1 MRFVRALAPLAFV
14 LLASGAG
21 LSTVMLAGCSRVE
34 QAPAVSYTLLD
45 GRHGDLA
52 SLRGHVV
59 LVNFWATDCAPC
71 VEEMPAMVE
80 NWRRFSPQG
89 FETLAVSMSYDAPAL
104 VSNFAQSRALPFPV
118 VIDNTGEIAH
128 RFGGVQYTPCR
139 YRATAD
145 RTYTPTS
152 LLINKRG
159 EIVRRWVG
167 KTDFAELA
175 PLITRL
181 DAQT

>member
-1 MRFVRALAPLAFV
+1 MRFVRALAPLASIA
-14 LLASGAG
+14 LAAGAG
-21 LSTVMLAGCSRVE
+21 LSSAMLAGCSRVE
-34 QAPAVSYTLLD
+34 QAPALSYTLLD
-45 GRHGDLA
+45 GRHADLA

-59 LVNFWATDCAPC
+59 LVNFWATNCAPC
-71 VEEMPAMVE
+71 VEEMPAMVA

-89 FETLAVSMSYDAPAL
+89 FETLAVSMAWDAPAL

-128 RFGGVQYTPCR
+128 RFGDVQF
-139 YRATAD
+139 
-145 RTYTPTS
+145 TPTS

-167 KTDFAELA
+167 KTDFAEIA
-175 PLITRL
+175 PLIARL
-181 DAQT
+181 DTEG

>member
-1 MRFVRALAPLAFV
+1 MKLVRTLALAGSV
-14 LLASGAG
+14 ASAAG
-21 LSTVMLAGCSRVE
+21 LGLALPVLSSCTRVE

-45 GRHGDLA
+45 GHRSDLA
-52 SLRGHVV
+52 ALRGHVV

-71 VEEMPAMVE
+71 VEEMPAMVA

-89 FETLAVSMSYDAPAL
+89 FQTLAVSMSWDAPAL

-128 RFGGVQYTPCR
+128 RFGDVR
-139 YRATAD
+139 F
-145 RTYTPTS
+145 TPTS

-167 KTDFAELA
+167 KTDFAEIA
-175 PLITRL
+175 PLIAQL
-181 DAQT
+181 DAEG

>member
-1 MRFVRALAPLAFV
+1 MKFVRALALVVQVSLTAAIGLA
-14 LLASGAG
+14 
-21 LSTVMLAGCSRVE
+21 LSIVAGCGRVE

-45 GRHGDLA
+45 GRKSDLA

-71 VEEMPAMVE
+71 VEEMPAMVA

-89 FETLAVSMSYDAPAL
+89 FETLAVAMHYDPPAL
-104 VSNFAQSRALPFPV
+104 VSNFAQARALPFGV
-118 VIDNTGEIAH
+118 VIDNTGEIAQ
-128 RFGGVQYTPCR
+128 RLGNVQF
-139 YRATAD
+139 
-145 RTYTPTS
+145 TPTS

-167 KTDFAELA
+167 KTDFEAIA
-175 PLITRL
+175 PLIAEL
-181 DAQT
+181 DGAT

>member
-128 RFGGVQYTPCR
+128 RFGGVQYTP
-139 YRATAD
+139 
-145 RTYTPTS
+145 TS

>member
-1 MRFVRALAPLAFV
+1 MKFVRALA
-14 LLASGAG
+14 LLASMAFASAAG
-21 LSTVMLAGCSRVE
+21 LSPAMLTACSRAE
-34 QAPAVSYTLLD
+34 PAPAVSYTLLD
-45 GRHGDLA
+45 GRRSDLA

-71 VEEMPAMVE
+71 VEEMPAMAA

-104 VSNFAQSRALPFPV
+104 VANFAQSRALPFAV

-128 RFGGVQYTPCR
+128 RFGGVQ
-139 YRATAD
+139 
-145 RTYTPTS
+145 YTPTS

-167 KTDFAELA
+167 KTDFAALA
-175 PLITRL
+175 PLIAQL
-181 DAQT
+181 DDER